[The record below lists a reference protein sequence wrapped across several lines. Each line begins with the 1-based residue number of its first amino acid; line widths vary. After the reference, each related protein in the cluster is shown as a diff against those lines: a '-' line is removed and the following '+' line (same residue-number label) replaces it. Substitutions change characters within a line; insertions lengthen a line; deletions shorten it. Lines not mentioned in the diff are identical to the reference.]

1 MKDQEMAEVAPDA
14 ALPQWHPS
22 MRLFRGVSHALCDE
36 GPRTDPPP
44 LEMSLCGV
52 ESQKHAPFFTSVTVA
67 VVTFLF
73 LFLARLLSFRS
84 THEAY

>member
-36 GPRTDPPP
+36 GSRTDPPP
-44 LEMSLCGV
+44 WKCLC
-52 ESQKHAPFFTSVTVA
+52 
-67 VVTFLF
+67 VV
-73 LFLARLLSFRS
+73 
-84 THEAY
+84 